1 MRKIFNIKKIAL
13 VALGAATITSC
24 TNDWLD
30 VNTTPNDPLAENVS
44 PNFILAGAQTSAYAT
59 QAVTMN
65 RLGNVYMYNWGAN
78 VNSFTGGFS
87 QEYSLT
93 LTTNFYSGI
102 WDGLF
107 NRVSNFQEIINSDFE
122 NYENHKAI
130 AKIMKVYYY
139 QYLVDIYGD
148 VPYTEAFQR
157 TENLTPAYD
166 DQKEVYFNLIAELD
180 EALEL
185 LNGVTAET
193 VSVGAEDVIYNG
205 IMTNWVTFANTVKLK
220 MLVRMSSKAET
231 DGELAT
237 FLQNQFQ
244 TLQDADFV
252 TNDVTINPGYT
263 QDTNRQNP
271 FYGNFYAVNETQT
284 QQYRFIRAA
293 DYAVNYM
300 NGTLTGVADP
310 RIEEIYAPLG
320 GGVVGVLQGADD
332 TNAPETISAI
342 GTGLL
347 RGDDQDGIVMLASTS
362 YFLQAEAVF
371 RGYLSGDAESLFNA
385 GVASSFE
392 YYDLDPSTYQ
402 TISQGF
408 DEISWSGS
416 ANKIEAIMTQKWI
429 ATNGINAI
437 ESWIDYTRTGFPEL
451 PLPLTAQNTDRPN
464 KLLYPTSEQVANSAN
479 VPSQN
484 QQSAF
489 NEFIFWDP
497 EN

>member
-44 PNFILAGAQTSAYAT
+44 PDFILAGAQTRAHVIQS
-59 QAVTMN
+59 VNMN

-87 QEYSLT
+87 QEFSLT
-93 LTTNFYSGI
+93 LTTSFYSDI
-102 WDGLF
+102 WDGVF
-107 NRVSNFQEIINSDFE
+107 NRIGNFQEIINSDYE

-157 TENLTPAYD
+157 TDNLTPKYD
-166 DQKEVYFNLIAELD
+166 NQKDVYFNLVAELD
-180 EALEL
+180 EALDL
-185 LNGVTAET
+185 INGITAET
-193 VSVGAEDVIYNG
+193 NNVGSEDVIYNG
-205 IMTNWVTFANTVKLK
+205 IMTKWVAFANTVKLK
-220 MLVRMSSKAET
+220 MLVRMSSKAQS
-231 DGELAT
+231 DSELAT
-237 FLQNQFQ
+237 FLTDQFA
-244 TLQDADFV
+244 TLQDVDFI
-252 TNDVTINPGYT
+252 TSDVTINPGYT
-263 QDTNRQNP
+263 QDTDKQNP
-271 FYGNFYAVNETQT
+271 FYARFYAVTGTDLQD
-284 QQYRFIRAA
+284 YRFIRAA

-300 NGTLTGVADP
+300 NGTITGVSDP
-310 RIEEIYAPLG
+310 RINEIYAPLG

-332 TNAPETISAI
+332 NTAPESISTI
-342 GTGLL
+342 GDGLL

-371 RGYLSGDAESLFNA
+371 RNYLPGNAESLFNA
-385 GVASSFE
+385 GVGSSFAF
-392 YYDLDPSTYQ
+392 YGIDPSTYQ
-402 TISQGF
+402 TVSQGI
-408 DEISWSGS
+408 DELSWSGS

-451 PLPLTAQNTDRPN
+451 PLPLTAQNNDRPN

-479 VPSQN
+479 VPSQT

-489 NEFIFWDP
+489 TEFIFWDP
-497 EN
+497 QN